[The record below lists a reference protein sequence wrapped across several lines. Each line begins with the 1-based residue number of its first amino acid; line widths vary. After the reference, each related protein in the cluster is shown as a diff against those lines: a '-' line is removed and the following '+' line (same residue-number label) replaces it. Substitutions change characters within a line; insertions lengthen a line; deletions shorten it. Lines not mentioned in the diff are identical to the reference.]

1 MNYEVVDKY
10 HQDDIQ
16 EILKK
21 HKGRMRKLISGEF
34 TPSSDNERRFLTYA
48 NDKNAFPTN
57 IYEKAWEQY
66 TLEQDRNLEPSTLNN
81 LVASAA

>member
-10 HQDDIQ
+10 HQDEIQ

-34 TPSSDNERRFLTYA
+34 TPSSINERRFLAYA
-48 NDKNAFPTN
+48 NNKSASPTN
-57 IYEKAWEQY
+57 IYEKAWEQFKS
-66 TLEQDRNLEPSTLNN
+66 EQDRNLEPSTLNN